1 MITQW
6 TQNLWQN
13 NTSNIAPDFPLAAF
27 AAAECVVGTRALFC
41 RSRDMSFLIS
51 GPFSSGEI
59 GEFLA
64 LAVAIDKLC
73 ENEVELSN

>member
-1 MITQW
+1 MQPP
-6 TQNLWQN
+6 
-13 NTSNIAPDFPLAAF
+13 SNGLCLARRVTWDFPLAAF
-27 AAAECVVGTRALFC
+27 AAAECVGGTRALFG
-41 RSRDMSFLIS
+41 RSRYISFLIS

-73 ENEVELSN
+73 ENEVELSNE